1 MIEKNIDRIA
11 TALERIADAL
21 EGQGTLNLAA
31 AAETATEEKD
41 VNPPAEETKALKKR
55 ATKKAKT
62 APEEPAKT
70 DTPEPAAETTPE
82 PEPATT
88 GLTVD
93 DVAQMVRDCYATA
106 GDDKQAKKD
115 AYNALRA
122 EFGIEKLSELAGDK
136 RLPEFAKRVQA
147 L

>member
-1 MIEKNIDRIA
+1 MIEELIEKL
-11 TALERIADAL
+11 TSALHA
-21 EGQGTLNLAA
+21 N
-31 AAETATEEKD
+31 
-41 VNPPAEETKALKKR
+41 TKALNEVLHAAGAITTETPAPPKKR

-70 DTPEPAAETTPE
+70 ETPEPAAETTPE